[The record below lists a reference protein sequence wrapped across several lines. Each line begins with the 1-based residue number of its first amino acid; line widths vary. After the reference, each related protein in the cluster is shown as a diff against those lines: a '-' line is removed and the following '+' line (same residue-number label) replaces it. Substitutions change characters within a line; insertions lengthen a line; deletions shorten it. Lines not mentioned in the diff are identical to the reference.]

1 MFSDLSSRYPRL
13 THAAGLALG
22 FVILALALYFLAGE
36 IGTFDPGAVRA
47 ALETMRGPAV
57 GSALVATA
65 VGFAAIALYERG
77 ALHLMGRR
85 DIPDRLALETGYVA
99 NAIGYVLGF
108 PAITAG
114 AIRWRAYSA
123 AGMGP
128 GAIATLTAISSAT
141 LWGGIAIVF
150 AAALAF
156 DPGSTAG
163 LVGLPAE
170 TDRVIGIA
178 LLVAIGAVALALLF
192 GPRTFTL
199 RTRTIT
205 LPGRG
210 LVVAQVGLGLLDIA
224 AAIATLWFLLPVD
237 AVVAP
242 GQLAGV
248 FVVAIVLGF
257 VSHVPGGLGVFEAL
271 MIAGLPQISSDSL
284 LASLIVF
291 RVVYYLV
298 PFVPAVLLLG
308 WRTLLAEDTGAG
320 RIARLSARLLGPL
333 APSIATA
340 AVFAGGVVLLVSGA
354 LPAAG
359 GRMHWLHHVV
369 PLPFVETSHLIG
381 SVVGVVLLIL
391 ARGLLLRLRS
401 AWRVTVMLL
410 AAAIVVSLIKGFDY
424 EEAVLC
430 ALVLGLLV
438 VERGAFYR
446 LGSVLDQP
454 FSPAW
459 IFVIALVVATTMF
472 IGFLAFSDVDYSN
485 QLWWDFHYK
494 GDAPRFL
501 RASLGVVVTMLGFG
515 LYGLIRSGR
524 QRDVPVTEIP
534 EAVLKLVAGAP
545 QAESCLALL
554 GDKNFLVADDG
565 SAFLMYRAEGHSFIA
580 MGDPVG
586 AAEGQR
592 AVAWRLRE
600 MADARNAR
608 VVFYQ
613 ITPEL
618 LPLFVEMGL
627 GIFKIGEMARVRL
640 ANFTTEGKAGADFRY
655 VLNRARKDGLEFA
668 ILPMADVPAHMGEL
682 AAVSDAWLGEHRT
695 AEKGFSLGRFDP
707 AYLARWDIAV
717 VRRAGQIIAFA
728 NIWRSGDK
736 HEYSIDLMRHRPDAP
751 NGVMDY
757 LFTNL
762 IQSAK
767 AEGYQWFDLGMAPL
781 TGLSDHPLAPA
792 WNRVARLVYAHGNQ
806 LYNFAGLR
814 RYKEK
819 FHPEWEPRYIAGPKG
834 LAAASA
840 MLDVATL
847 IAGGRRRLFTA

>member
-1 MFSDLSSRYPRL
+1 MFSDLSSRHPML
-13 THAAGLALG
+13 GHIAGLALG
-22 FVILALALYFLAGE
+22 FAILALALHFLAGE

-47 ALETMRGPAV
+47 ALDGMRPPAV
-57 GSALVATA
+57 GAALVAT
-65 VGFAAIALYERG
+65 VIGFGAIALYERG
-77 ALHLMGRR
+77 ALHIMGRR
-85 DIPDRLALETGYVA
+85 DVPDRLAIETGYVA

-108 PAITAG
+108 PALTAG

-128 GAIATLTAISSAT
+128 GAVATLTAVSSAT

-150 AAALAF
+150 ALALAF

-170 TDRVIGIA
+170 TDRLIGIA
-178 LLVAIGAVALALLF
+178 LLIGIFLFLAALVL
-192 GPRTFTL
+192 GPRHVTL
-199 RTRTIT
+199 RGRQIA

-210 LVVAQVGLGLLDIA
+210 LVAAQVGLGLLDIA
-224 AAIATLWFLLPVD
+224 AAIATLWFLLPPD
-237 AVVAP
+237 AAIQP

-271 MIAGLPQISSDSL
+271 MIAGLPQVSSDSL
-284 LASLIVF
+284 LASLIAF
-291 RVVYYLV
+291 RIVYYLV

-308 WRTLLAEDTGAG
+308 WRTLLSEDTGAG
-320 RIARLSARLLGPL
+320 RVARLSARLLGPL
-333 APSIATA
+333 APSIATG
-340 AVFAGGVVLLVSGA
+340 AVFVGGIVLIVSGA
-354 LPAAG
+354 LPAEG

-381 SVVGVVLLIL
+381 SVAGVVLLIL
-391 ARGLLLRLRS
+391 ARGLLSRLRS
-401 AWRVTVMLL
+401 AWRVTVALL

-424 EEAVLC
+424 EEALVC
-430 ALVLGLLV
+430 ALVMGLLL
-438 VERGAFYR
+438 VERKAFYR
-446 LGSVLDQP
+446 RGSVLDQP

-459 IFVIALVVATTMF
+459 VFVIALVVAASVF

-501 RASLGVVVTMLGFG
+501 RASLGVVVTALGIG
-515 LYGLIRSGR
+515 LYALIRSSR
-524 QRDVPVTEIP
+524 QRDVPASEIP
-534 EAVLKLVAGAP
+534 ETVRTLVAAAP

-554 GDKNFLVADDG
+554 GDKNFLVSEDG
-565 SAFLMYRAEGHSFIA
+565 SAFLMYRIEGHSFIV

-586 AAEGQR
+586 APEGQR
-592 AVAWRLRE
+592 KLAWKLRE

-613 ITPEL
+613 VTPEL

-640 ANFTTEGKAGADFRY
+640 ESFTTDGKAGADFRY
-655 VLNRARKDGLEFA
+655 VLNRGRKDGLEFA
-668 ILPMADVPAHMGEL
+668 ILPAAEVSAHMAEL

-707 AYLARWDIAV
+707 AYIARWDCAIA
-717 VRRAGQIIAFA
+717 RREGRIVAFA
-728 NIWRSGDK
+728 NIWRSGGK
-736 HEYSIDLMRHRPDAP
+736 AEYSIDLMRHLPDAP
-751 NGVMDY
+751 NGVMDF

-762 IQSAK
+762 ILAAK
-767 AEGYQWFDLGMAPL
+767 ADGFAWFDLGMAPL

-792 WNRVARLVYAHGNQ
+792 WNRVARLIYAHGNQ

-819 FHPEWEPRYIAGPKG
+819 FRPDWEPRYVAGPKG
-834 LAAASA
+834 FAAASA
-840 MLDVATL
+840 MFDVATL
-847 IAGGRRRLFTA
+847 IAGGRRRLFSA

>member
-1 MFSDLSSRYPRL
+1 MFSDLPSRHPLL

-22 FVILALALYFLAGE
+22 FAILALALHFLAGE
-36 IGTFDPGAVRA
+36 IGTFDPGAVRT
-47 ALETMRGPAV
+47 ALATMRPTAV
-57 GSALVATA
+57 GLALVTTA
-65 VGFAAIALYERG
+65 IGFAAIAFYERG
-77 ALHLMGRR
+77 ALQLMGRR
-85 DIPDRLALETGYVA
+85 DVSSPLALETGYVA

-108 PAITAG
+108 PALTAG
-114 AIRWRAYSA
+114 AIRWRAYSP
-123 AGMGP
+123 AGLGP

-150 AAALAF
+150 ATALAF

-170 TDRVIGIA
+170 TDRVIGIVLLATLIGLAGLLLAGPRA
-178 LLVAIGAVALALLF
+178 LVFGSRRFSLPQRRLVA
-192 GPRTFTL
+192 
-199 RTRTIT
+199 
-205 LPGRG
+205 
-210 LVVAQVGLGLLDIA
+210 AQIGLGLLDIA
-224 AAIATLWFLLPVD
+224 AAITTLWVLLPPD
-237 AVVAP
+237 AGVSP

-271 MIAGLPQISSDSL
+271 MIAGLPQVPADSL

-291 RVVYYLV
+291 RIVYYLV

-308 WRTLLAEDTGAG
+308 WRTLLNEESGAG

-333 APSIATA
+333 APSLATG
-340 AVFAGGVVLLVSGA
+340 AVFAGGVILLVSGA

-359 GRMHWLHHVV
+359 SRMHWMHHVV
-369 PLPFVETSHLIG
+369 PLPFVETSHLVG

-391 ARGLLLRLRS
+391 ARGLLSRLRS
-401 AWRVTVMLL
+401 AWRVTVALLL
-410 AAAIVVSLIKGFDY
+410 AGIVVSLVKGFDY
-424 EEAVLC
+424 EEALAC

-438 VERGAFYR
+438 AERNAFYR
-446 LGSVLDQP
+446 RGSVLDQP

-459 IFVIALVVATTMF
+459 VFVIALVVATSVF
-472 IGFLAFSDVDYSN
+472 IGFLAFSDVDYSS

-501 RASLGVVVTMLGFG
+501 RASLGVVVTALGIG
-515 LYGLIRSGR
+515 LYGLIRSAR
-524 QRDVPVTEIP
+524 QHDVPASEIP
-534 EAVLKLVAGAP
+534 ETVQALVATAP

-554 GDKNFLVADDG
+554 GDKNFLVSDDG
-565 SAFLMYRAEGHSFIA
+565 SAFLMYRVEGHSFIV

-586 AAEGQR
+586 TPEGQR
-592 AVAWRLRE
+592 AVTWRLRE

-627 GIFKIGEMARVRL
+627 GLFKIGEMARVRL
-640 ANFTTEGKAGADFRY
+640 ETFTTDGKAGAEFRY
-655 VLNRARKDGLEFA
+655 VLNRGRKEALEFA
-668 ILPMADVPAHMGEL
+668 ILPAADVPAHMSEL
-682 AAVSDAWLGEHRT
+682 AEVSAAWMSEHKA

-707 AYLARWDIAV
+707 AYLARWDCAI
-717 VRRAGQIIAFA
+717 VRREGRIIAFA
-728 NIWRSGDK
+728 NIWRSGGRQ
-736 HEYSIDLMRHRPDAP
+736 EYSIDLMRYRPDAP
-751 NGVMDY
+751 NGVMDF

-762 IQSAK
+762 ILAAK
-767 AEGYQWFDLGMAPL
+767 AEGYGWFDLGMAPL

-819 FHPEWEPRYIAGPKG
+819 FRPEWEPRYVAGPKG
-834 LAAASA
+834 FAAASA

-847 IAGGRRRLFTA
+847 IAGGRRRLFSA